1 MQITGMPCVTYLE
14 NSSWL
19 FCTQSLA
26 LASVL
31 APDQPLVRTL
41 HHLDCLSENGNGVLT
56 SLVLLCAYIKGQNT
70 ILVKCP
76 NTFFQGKVRET
87 TSETCLPAE
96 QHFAPHS
103 VLRCQGNRDTW
114 SQLWSPAVQ
123 GQNWQSSTHP
133 FQQPSLTPEQPA
145 STAIFT
151 YSISTF
157 FVHVS
162 FEAEGNIDT
171 EITCLGMLLL

>member
-1 MQITGMPCVTYLE
+1 MQITGIPHVTYLE

-31 APDQPLVRTL
+31 APDQPLVRTQ
-41 HHLDCLSENGNGVLT
+41 HHLDCLSENGNGLLT
-56 SLVLLCAYIKGQNT
+56 SSVLLCAYMQNNKKK
-70 ILVKCP
+70 VKTLQEIFQWCLFWS
-76 NTFFQGKVRET
+76 NVTTHFFQGRVRET

-96 QHFAPHS
+96 QHFVPHL
-103 VLRCQGNRDTW
+103 VLRCPSNPDTW

-133 FQQPSLTPEQPA
+133 FPQPSLTPEQPA
-145 STAIFT
+145 ITAIFT
-151 YSISTF
+151 YKHIF
-157 FVHVS
+157 MY
-162 FEAEGNIDT
+162 
-171 EITCLGMLLL
+171 MLALRQRGT

>member
-31 APDQPLVRTL
+31 APDQPLVRTQ
-41 HHLDCLSENGNGVLT
+41 HHLDCLSENGNGLLT
-56 SLVLLCAYIKGQNT
+56 SLVLLCAYMQKKRKGQNT
-70 ILVKCP
+70 SRTISRMSILVKCQ
-76 NTFFQGKVRET
+76 NTFFQGKVKET
-87 TSETCLPAE
+87 TSETCFPAE
-96 QHFAPHS
+96 QHFVPHL
-103 VLRCQGNRDTW
+103 VLRCPDNRDTW

-133 FQQPSLTPEQPA
+133 FPQPSLTPEQPA
-145 STAIFT
+145 SIAIFT
-151 YSISTF
+151 YKHF
-157 FVHVS
+157 FWYIALRHR
-162 FEAEGNIDT
+162 GT
-171 EITCLGMLLL
+171 